1 MESIYISPPYVI
13 VEFNFITPPKEH
25 QVNNLSV
32 TKSNNLIDASYKLN
46 AQAQKLVLACLGKVD
61 SRPTQDVPKEISL
74 SASEFSEMM
83 GIDIKNAHRELYKAA
98 DALFKSS
105 IQLRDGNEDIDL
117 YWVQKKAK
125 KIKGEGAVTLTW
137 SDDVLKY
144 ITQLKSR
151 FTSYK
156 LRNIANLQSSHSIR
170 LYELLMKFNAT
181 GERVIY
187 LEDFKSA
194 LGISDKYPQ
203 FRDLNKWVIKPAIK
217 ELNQRSDLVIKFE
230 TIKKGRSVAALA
242 FEFKQSAQLKM
253 ILPQL

>member
-1 MESIYISPPYVI
+1 M
-13 VEFNFITPPKEH
+13 
-25 QVNNLSV
+25 NNLSV

-61 SRPTQDVPKEISL
+61 SRPDKDVPKEISL

-105 IQLRDGNEDIDL
+105 IQLREGNDDIEL
-117 YWVQKKAK
+117 YWIQKKAK

-137 SDDVLKY
+137 SDDVLRY
-144 ITQLKSR
+144 ICQLKSR

-156 LRNIANLQSSHSIR
+156 LRNIASLQSSHSIR

-203 FRDLNKWVIKPAIK
+203 FRDLNKWVIKPAVE
-217 ELNQRSDLVIKFE
+217 ELNQRSDLIIKIE
-230 TIKKGRSVAALA
+230 TIKKGRSVSALS
-242 FEFKQSAQLKM
+242 FEFRKSAQLKM
-253 ILPQL
+253 DI

>member
-1 MESIYISPPYVI
+1 M
-13 VEFNFITPPKEH
+13 
-25 QVNNLSV
+25 NNLSV

-61 SRPTQDVPKEISL
+61 SRPDKDVPKEISL

-105 IQLRDGNEDIDL
+105 IQLREGNDDIEL
-117 YWVQKKAK
+117 YWIQKKAK
-125 KIKGEGAVTLTW
+125 KNKGEGAVTLTW
-137 SDDVLKY
+137 SDDVLRY
-144 ITQLKSR
+144 ICQLKSR

-156 LRNIANLQSSHSIR
+156 LRNIASLQSSHSIR

-203 FRDLNKWVIKPAIK
+203 FRDLNKWVIKPAVE
-217 ELNQRSDLVIKFE
+217 ELNQRSDLIIKFE
-230 TIKKGRSVAALA
+230 TIKKGRSVTALA
-242 FEFKQSAQLKM
+242 FEFKQSSQLKM
-253 ILPQL
+253 DI